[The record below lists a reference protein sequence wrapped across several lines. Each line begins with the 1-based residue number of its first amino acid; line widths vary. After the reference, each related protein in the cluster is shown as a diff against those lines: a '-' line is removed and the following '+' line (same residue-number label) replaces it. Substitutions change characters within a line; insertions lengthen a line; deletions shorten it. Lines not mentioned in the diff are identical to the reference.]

1 MNHKKSIKS
10 TFLRI
15 LILVA
20 ILFSYTDLQSIKA
33 QGDRV
38 FFTVDPIS
46 ETEFR
51 KALEDNYNAQFVT
64 EIGDLKKLEKAF
76 LSIEK
81 TYNESEKELAESEL
95 CNTPRCLTSFKAY
108 YPNLD
113 LYLFYIDDYH
123 YEKACFVFASTN
135 VLASGYQRFRGSYG
149 VMSKD
154 GLWVGLERQ
163 DCDNFL
169 QIEIS
174 KSSKAGVWSLFKF
187 DSVGIDINDDEET
200 PIFWADINT
209 IYIATHDYDKQNDKY
224 LSKYYAIKFQY

>member
-20 ILFSYTDLQSIKA
+20 ILFSYTDLQSVKA
-33 QGDRV
+33 QGNRV
-38 FFTVDPIS
+38 FFTFNPIS
-46 ETEFR
+46 EAEFR
-51 KALEDNYNAQFVT
+51 KALKDNCNAQFVT

-81 TYNESEKELAESEL
+81 TYNESEIELAESEL

-108 YPNLD
+108 YPTLD